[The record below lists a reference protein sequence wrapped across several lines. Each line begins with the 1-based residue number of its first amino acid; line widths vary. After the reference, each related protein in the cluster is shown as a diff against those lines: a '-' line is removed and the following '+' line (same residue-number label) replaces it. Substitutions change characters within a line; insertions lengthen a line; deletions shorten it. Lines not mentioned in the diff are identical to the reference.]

1 MVAGEL
7 VDIIK
12 RDLKEIVGFEIM
24 RFLEHY
30 DDCEVVDVFHFC
42 WYSVDEMYDMVIHG
56 LPCYVSVYSADL
68 GKVYEMDCSIE
79 YHLDYRLIDKLLGWV
94 RIVRVGDRCYA
105 LAGVMDKNIDDVAR
119 EIVEKVGME
128 G

>member
-1 MVAGEL
+1 MVSEL

-12 RDLKEIVGFEIM
+12 RDLKEIVELEIK

-30 DDCEVVDVFHFC
+30 EECEVVDVFHFC
-42 WYSVDEMYDMVIHG
+42 WYSVDEKYDMVIHG

-68 GKVYEMDCSIE
+68 GKVYEMDCTIE
-79 YHLDYRLIDKLLGWV
+79 YYLDYRLIDKLLGWV

-105 LAGVMDKNIDDVAR
+105 LADVMDKNISDVAR
-119 EIVEKVGME
+119 EIVERAEVE